1 MLKRIEVELHC
12 RVWGSFMYIYLI
24 STLGGVNRREI
35 GSLFSVVESPNAL
48 RNSTAIVRELSMIAT
63 PNR

>member
-1 MLKRIEVELHC
+1 
-12 RVWGSFMYIYLI
+12 MYIYLI

-35 GSLFSVVESPNAL
+35 GSLFGVVESPNAL
-48 RNSTAIVRELSMIAT
+48 CNSTAIVRELSMIAT

>member
-1 MLKRIEVELHC
+1 MFKRIEIELHC
-12 RVWGSFMYIYLI
+12 RVWSGSVYIYLI

-35 GSLFSVVESPNAL
+35 GSLFGVVESPNAL
-48 RNSTAIVRELSMIAT
+48 CNSTAIERELSMIAT